1 MKHTYSVS
9 ASIFAISLILAPAA
23 VAQLQTS
30 VLKAEPNSK
39 TTSFF
44 TLTNPEDAHILK
56 APMKAGGNA
65 VTLHPVIN
73 NAADDNVT
81 FVGAV
86 TKENGKLAVYG
97 AEDQGDGIEFSVPGG
112 TYDFFAFGYSN
123 DLYQTIIMIHENVE
137 VTNGT
142 EISFN
147 TADATN
153 STALSF
159 VSPYGTDL
167 SLGNNC
173 QVGSVFNMISYEGEQ
188 IFYGKATIGREA
200 QRVVRSNFTD
210 SKFEYT
216 RLQFLG
222 STEGAFTMIIPVDF
236 TNSDTGSSASNWQT
250 TKRTFTDTPF
260 NLRVHQVAEE
270 MGMTYDE
277 IAYNISMY
285 TILYKGLPWGT
296 EGLGLETAAYGA
308 NNVGI
313 WQPVDYDGPF
323 SFLMYPTG
331 SAFGGPN
338 SCMLAQP
345 VCRGTERLEQL
356 GVNHIGEGFMM
367 NSADSEAIRSNP
379 LYAAAPVDKP
389 LGNCAPAIVMTP
401 DGATVSIGCIGRY
414 GEVISLDSWDMCENV
429 DPEFMDMWGGQ
440 TNEITV
446 KLNDKIIST
455 DRHNFPDGI
464 NWNAGGTYTIDY
476 STDNVLIDG
485 VFAGKTTA
493 RVTYDSDIYGGK
505 IPSLTALSFID
516 AEGNMTDRLGEAE
529 GSNIRLYASSMTFH
543 SSNSSYPYLYYGYN
557 TPAEIKVEYSPHG
570 ADDFKELPVEANPAD
585 DFEPGY
591 GSSYIADLSGI
602 KEKAPGGWFDLRVTV
617 TGNNDACQVQTI
629 QPAFNIAELAGL
641 NSIATDISDAP
652 AEYFNLQGVRITN
665 PEPGQT
671 VICRRGSKSEKLIVR

>member
-1 MKHTYSVS
+1 MKHTYPVS
-9 ASIFAISLILAPAA
+9 ASLFAISLIFAPSAS
-23 VAQLQTS
+23 AQLHAS
-30 VLKAEPNSK
+30 VATTELNGR

-44 TLTNPEDAHILK
+44 NPINAGNGDILK
-56 APMKAGGNA
+56 SPLKAGENV
-65 VTLHPVIN
+65 VTLHPVVN
-73 NAADDNVT
+73 NADGDNVT

-86 TKENGKLAVYG
+86 TKENGKLVVYG
-97 AEDQGDGIEFSVPGG
+97 AEDQGDGIEFSVPAG
-112 TYDFFAFGYSN
+112 TYDFFAFGYSK
-123 DLYQTIIMIHENVE
+123 DLYQSIIMIKENVT
-137 VTNGT
+137 VADGT

-147 TADATN
+147 TADAIN
-153 STALSF
+153 STSLYF

-167 SLGNNC
+167 SLGVNC

-188 IFYGKATIGREA
+188 FFYGKATIGREA

-222 STEGAFTMIIPVDF
+222 STEGALTMIIPVDF
-236 TNSDTGSSASNWQT
+236 TKSDTGSTASNWQT

-296 EGLGLETAAYGA
+296 EGLGLETAAYGT

-338 SCMLAQP
+338 SCMLALP

-401 DGATVSIGCIGRY
+401 DGETVSIGCIGRY

-446 KLNDKIIST
+446 KLDDKIIST
-455 DRHNFPDGI
+455 ERHNFPDGI
-464 NWNAGGTYTIDY
+464 NWNASGTYTIDY

-485 VFAGKTTA
+485 VLAGETTA
-493 RVTYDSDIYGGK
+493 RLTYDSDIYGGE

-516 AEGNMTDRLGEAE
+516 AEGNMTDRLVNAE
-529 GSNIRLYASSMTFH
+529 GSNIQLYASSMTFH
-543 SSNSSYPYLYYGYN
+543 SSLSSYPYLYYDYN
-557 TPAEIKVEYSPHG
+557 TPAEIKIEYSPHG
-570 ADDFKELPVEANPAD
+570 TNDFKELSVEANATD
-585 DFEPGY
+585 DFEPGF
-591 GSSYIADLSGI
+591 GSCYIAALSGI
-602 KEKAPGGWFDLRVTV
+602 TEMAPDGWFDLRVTV
-617 TGNNDACQVQTI
+617 TGNSDACQVQTI
-629 QPAFNIAELAGL
+629 QPAFNIAKLAGL
-641 NSIATDISDAP
+641 TSIETDISDVP
-652 AEYFNLQGVRITN
+652 AEYFNLQGVKITN

-671 VICRRGSKSEKLIVR
+671 VICRRGTRSEKLIVR